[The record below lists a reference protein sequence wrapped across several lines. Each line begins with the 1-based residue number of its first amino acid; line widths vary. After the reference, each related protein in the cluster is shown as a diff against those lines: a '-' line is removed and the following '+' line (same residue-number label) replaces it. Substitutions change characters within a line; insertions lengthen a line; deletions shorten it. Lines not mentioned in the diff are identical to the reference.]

1 MEQHELASPPN
12 KKSNHGLA
20 RIRRRVRGIL
30 SARKLLCVASYAL
43 LFWLSLF
50 RPDFVVA
57 AFRSSLVAQQR
68 SSPLL
73 APPPAKVHNTSLVDV
88 GGG

>member
-30 SARKLLCVASYAL
+30 SASKLLCVASYAL
-43 LFWLSLF
+43 HFWLSLF
-50 RPDFVVA
+50 RPDFVVD
-57 AFRSSLVAQQR
+57 AFRVPRRAAAELPFAYT
-68 SSPLL
+68 
-73 APPPAKVHNTSLVDV
+73 PPR
-88 GGG
+88 